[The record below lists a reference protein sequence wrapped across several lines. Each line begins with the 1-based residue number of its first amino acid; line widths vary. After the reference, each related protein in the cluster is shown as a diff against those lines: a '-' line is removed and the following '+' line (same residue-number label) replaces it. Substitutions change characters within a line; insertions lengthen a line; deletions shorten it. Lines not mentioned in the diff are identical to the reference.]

1 MAANLA
7 LAGTAIGLSHLLGLL
22 LLLYSLEKVSGVVSR
37 TLKRVTGGKLGRAN
51 ARDAEAPGASP
62 SPELASSPSKTGH
75 GSGLRAKGW
84 VRGCACPVRG
94 MCEGG
99 LGSEGAGGG
108 GGAGIGRARGGER
121 DGGASGWWW
130 WGSRMPRAPGA
141 AAPAPATTPPHHK
154 PVPWAWPS
162 LSGRGKGAAAG
173 ARRQG
178 GGAAPAVRFNRQWP
192 APVHPPPLFSCPPHT
207 GARRTAGLAAF
218 PPAPAPKR
226 KPGQPAT
233 KRDEKRGARARPRAA
248 PPGARRGG
256 RQAPLRV
263 ACPRARGPPASRA
276 LARPSRSPPTSLPS
290 PLPLTSQEG
299 CVCAN
304 RWVPASRAAA
314 AALASGGAAPFRLA
328 VPCPADLAWH
338 DVTCVVTDAQTLLQ
352 KQVLHPCSGIAVP
365 GETMALMGPSGAGKS
380 TLLDLLAGRKAVGR
394 LGGTVLMNG
403 RPCGTLFK
411 RISAYVAQEDVFVP
425 TMTATET
432 LVFHATLTLP
442 SAVDGAERGAR
453 IADVLRLMG
462 LWRARHTQVGGAL
475 PGGILVRGLS
485 GGEKRRLN
493 IGCALIASPSLLFL
507 DEPTTGLDSFAALN
521 VMEHMRD
528 LAGMGHTVIAS
539 IHQPRAAIW
548 EMFHKV
554 TVLSEGYQLYF
565 GRPEDAR
572 AWFGDALGYD
582 YDLGR
587 DGAVSDWMM
596 DLVSVGFAKPPDY
609 AGRSMAC
616 VADVVA
622 AYRAFQRERPPVTDA
637 VLRTVSTLPAAGM
650 KSLAAHT
657 AVSVSAAVAAA
668 RASSAAG
675 SAVSGV
681 ASLTGGAFPARASTA
696 DGYGAATRVSSTAG
710 GGVAGI
716 APAPVDLRVT
726 AGAGGGGGPIDRL
739 RSEALAEVAAK
750 SPKAVTD
757 RLQWA
762 SGRYAAS
769 WWTQFRTLFKRAVL
783 AQLRNP
789 TDATSRLL
797 LATWVGM
804 LGGLV
809 FFNLP
814 VGPEAVQKRLAVLFF
829 TLLLFELVP
838 FCYMS
843 FYVEDRR
850 FFAADVASD
859 LYHPR

>member
-1 MAANLA
+1 
-7 LAGTAIGLSHLLGLL
+7 
-22 LLLYSLEKVSGVVSR
+22 
-37 TLKRVTGGKLGRAN
+37 
-51 ARDAEAPGASP
+51 
-62 SPELASSPSKTGH
+62 
-75 GSGLRAKGW
+75 
-84 VRGCACPVRG
+84 
-94 MCEGG
+94 
-99 LGSEGAGGG
+99 
-108 GGAGIGRARGGER
+108 
-121 DGGASGWWW
+121 
-130 WGSRMPRAPGA
+130 
-141 AAPAPATTPPHHK
+141 
-154 PVPWAWPS
+154 
-162 LSGRGKGAAAG
+162 
-173 ARRQG
+173 
-178 GGAAPAVRFNRQWP
+178 
-192 APVHPPPLFSCPPHT
+192 
-207 GARRTAGLAAF
+207 
-218 PPAPAPKR
+218 
-226 KPGQPAT
+226 
-233 KRDEKRGARARPRAA
+233 
-248 PPGARRGG
+248 
-256 RQAPLRV
+256 
-263 ACPRARGPPASRA
+263 
-276 LARPSRSPPTSLPS
+276 
-290 PLPLTSQEG
+290 
-299 CVCAN
+299 
-304 RWVPASRAAA
+304 
-314 AALASGGAAPFRLA
+314 
-328 VPCPADLAWH
+328 
-338 DVTCVVTDAQTLLQ
+338 VTCVVTDAQTLLQ

-394 LGGTVLMNG
+394 LGGGVLMNG

-442 SAVDGAERGAR
+442 SAVDSTEREAR

-548 EMFHKV
+548 EMFHRV

-582 YDLGR
+582 YELGR

-637 VLRTVSTLPAAGM
+637 VLRTVSTLPASGM

-657 AVSVSAAVAAA
+657 AVSVTAAVAAA

-675 SAVSGV
+675 VVGGAP
-681 ASLTGGAFPARASTA
+681 SLTGGGPFAGRASTA
-696 DGYGAATRVSSTAG
+696 DGYGVATRVSSTAG
-710 GGVAGI
+710 GGALA
-716 APAPVDLRVT
+716 APAVDLRV
-726 AGAGGGGGPIDRL
+726 AAGGSAMDRL